1 MLFLLQLGLYHVY
14 NIPSVE
20 CFDHRI
26 LVKFVLQNLCQA
38 HDIECVVVHYGQIVR
53 VSFLICDSV
62 VRFRRSEREIRYQ
75 DLRRVVVLVSNVL
88 LVQNIRRTYVGE
100 FSVDLCE
107 GPKIALFIN
116 ENLKEEL

>member
-1 MLFLLQLGLYHVY
+1 MNY
-14 NIPSVE
+14 
-20 CFDHRI
+20 
-26 LVKFVLQNLCQA
+26 CQA